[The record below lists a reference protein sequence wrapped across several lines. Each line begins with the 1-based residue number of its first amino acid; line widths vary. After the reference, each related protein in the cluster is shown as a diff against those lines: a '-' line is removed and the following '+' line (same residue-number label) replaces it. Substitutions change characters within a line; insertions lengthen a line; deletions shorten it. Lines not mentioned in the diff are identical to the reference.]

1 MDNDN
6 EDDDDDGKHEEN
18 VDISEEL
25 TTLPLVTWV
34 ALAGIV
40 NGQPHQDQGD
50 QDHRKLSCHH
60 VQNHR
65 IVPPPTVIK
74 AIMITNMG
82 PNPYQHHKLLQ

>member
-6 EDDDDDGKHEEN
+6 EDNDDDGKYEEN

-40 NGQPHQDQGD
+40 NGQPLQGD
-50 QDHRKLSCHH
+50 QDHRKLF
-60 VQNHR
+60 
-65 IVPPPTVIK
+65 
-74 AIMITNMG
+74 
-82 PNPYQHHKLLQ
+82 